1 MWLLSCVQTLLFPR
15 CCYHAAMLRRVGSV
29 LLLLLLAILAVG
41 GTRQI
46 YRKAGQSIVFAP
58 LPLVHKGEPPA
69 NVGALAFLGAW
80 EMKSDNM
87 DFGGF
92 SALTAL
98 RDGRLLAVSD
108 AGILVGFAPPGSNI
122 TGRNFIA
129 PLPGAFGDDVSFRDR
144 DSEALAYD
152 RETGRVWISYEG
164 NPAIR
169 RMLPSFA
176 RIDGV
181 ARPAAIRA
189 WKGNSGGEAMARLA
203 DGRFLLF
210 SEGRDRADG
219 SYDAIQFSG
228 DPVDVATRAF
238 RFGYRP
244 PSGYKPT
251 DAVQLPGGRLLILN
265 RHIGFPDGFSA
276 KLVTLDPDAIGEGKA
291 VKGRVIATLASPLLV
306 DNMEGLALTEEHGR
320 TIIWLISDN
329 NFNIFQ
335 RTLLMKFAL
344 QGPKKK
350 PEAAI
355 PAPGFDSL

>member
-1 MWLLSCVQTLLFPR
+1 MI
-15 CCYHAAMLRRVGSV
+15 RRLGPI
-29 LLLLLLAILAVG
+29 LLLLLLVILTVG

-46 YRKAGQSIVFAP
+46 YRKAGQRIIFAR
-58 LPLVHKGEPPA
+58 LPLVQKGEAPA
-69 NVGALAFLGAW
+69 KVGEFTFLDAW
-80 EMKSDNM
+80 ELKSDNM

-108 AGILVGFAPPGSNI
+108 AGTMIGFGAPGSANSD
-122 TGRNFIA
+122 RNFIA

-152 RETGRVWISYEG
+152 RESGRVWISYEG

-169 RMLPSFA
+169 RLLPSFA

-189 WKGNSGGEAMARLA
+189 WKGNSGGEALARLT

-210 SEGRDRADG
+210 SEGEDRADG
-219 SYDAIQFSG
+219 SFDAIQFSG
-228 DPVDVATRAF
+228 DPVDVTTRAF

-244 PSGYKPT
+244 PGGYKPT
-251 DAVQLPGGRLLILN
+251 DAVQLPDGRLLILN

-276 KLVTLDPDAIGEGKA
+276 KLTTLDPDAITEGKA
-291 VKGRVIATLASPLLV
+291 IKGRVIATLASPLLV
-306 DNMEGLALTEEHGR
+306 DNMEGLALTEERGR
-320 TIIWLISDN
+320 TIVWMISDN

-344 QGPKKK
+344 DGPEQPTKKK
-350 PEAAI
+350 PEAEI

>member
-1 MWLLSCVQTLLFPR
+1 
-15 CCYHAAMLRRVGSV
+15 MLRRFGPV
-29 LLLLLLAILAVG
+29 LLLLLLVILAVG

-46 YRKAGQSIVFAP
+46 YRKTGQDIIFAP
-58 LPLVHKGEPPA
+58 MPLVHKGEAPA
-69 NVGALAFLGAW
+69 KVGALAFLGAW
-80 EMKSDNM
+80 DVKSENM

-98 RDGRLLAVSD
+98 LDGRLLAVSD
-108 AGILVGFAPPGSNI
+108 AGIMVGFVPPGTNT

-144 DSEALAYD
+144 DSEGLAYD
-152 RETGRVWISYEG
+152 AESGRVWISYEG

-169 RMLPSFA
+169 RMVPSFA

-181 ARPAAIRA
+181 ARPSVIRA
-189 WKGNSGGEAMARLA
+189 WKGNSGAEAMVRLA

-210 SEGRDRADG
+210 SEGSDRADG
-219 SYDAIQFSG
+219 SYDAILFSG
-228 DPVDVATRAF
+228 DPVDVTTRAF

-244 PSGYKPT
+244 PSGYNPT

-265 RHIGFPDGFSA
+265 RQIGFPDGFTA
-276 KLVTLDPDAIGEGKA
+276 KLTTLDPDAIAEGKA
-291 VKGRVIATLASPLLV
+291 MKGRVIATLSPPLLV
-306 DNMEGLALTEEHGR
+306 DNMEGLALTQEQGR
-320 TIIWLISDN
+320 TIIWMISDN

-344 QGPKKK
+344 DGPKKK
-350 PEAAI
+350 PEAEI